1 MAVDVRQLQADL
13 SAATEE
19 NRARDILQSLKSVPM
34 TFETLAATK
43 VAKTVKAAK
52 KRFPELKTL
61 TKELIGAWRKLVQGR
76 NRAPAAPATS
86 LGAERDGV
94 RKLLAKEVGELGE
107 ALENELFT
115 HFDKAA
121 YLVKA
126 RSIRFNLGK
135 NLALKER
142 FIAGDITP
150 SALAQMSSQDMA
162 SEEHQRLREQ
172 VMKEQTEARR
182 SDWQVVNN
190 APSEGM
196 FKCGKCQSKHTITEQ
211 KQTRGADE
219 PMTTFVKCLNCGSSW
234 KF

>member
-1 MAVDVRQLQADL
+1 MADVRLLQADL
-13 SAATEE
+13 VAATEE
-19 NRARDILQSLKSVPM
+19 SRARDILQSLKSVPM

-43 VAKTVKAAK
+43 VAKAVKDAK
-52 KRFPELKTL
+52 KRFPELKSL
-61 TKELIGAWRKLVQGR
+61 TKELIVAWRKLVPGR
-76 NRAPAAPATS
+76 GKAAAPAIS

-94 RKLLAKEVGELGE
+94 RRVLVKEVGDLGA

-115 HFDKAA
+115 RFDKST

-135 NLALKER
+135 NASLKAQ
-142 FIAGDITP
+142 FLAGDISP

-162 SEEHQRLREQ
+162 NEESQRMREQ
-172 VMKEQTEARR
+172 VAKEQTEARR
-182 SDWQVVNN
+182 SDWLVANS

-196 FKCGKCQSKHTITEQ
+196 FKCGKCKSKWTITEQ

-219 PMTTFVKCLNCGSSW
+219 PMTTFVKCLNCNNSW